1 MRNVLLHGTLLGQYR
16 QSVRAAV
23 HTYQRLVR
31 SFATLFVLSAFTV
44 NGSVAFGQLPVEYFQ
59 LGNRS
64 DDTLWVYLRAKD
76 PGSPHRD
83 WQEPVAVKPSTLA
96 LIPLLGFEPF
106 DIAIRTKDGNY
117 LVANDVPLC
126 SWMRECEATGR
137 TEYPLSMRTGRYVDG
152 EFRYDHV
159 QHTKMFR
166 AAADGA
172 NVRLDLKL
180 VDFDPPRKPRLP
192 SRK

>member
-1 MRNVLLHGTLLGQYR
+1 MHQRFII
-16 QSVRAAV
+16 
-23 HTYQRLVR
+23 RLVT
-31 SFATLFVLSAFTV
+31 FFVLSALIIS
-44 NGSVAFGQLPVEYFQ
+44 GRSAAGQLPIEHFQ
-59 LGNRS
+59 FGNRS
-64 DDTLWVYLRAKD
+64 DATLWVYLRAKD
-76 PGSPHRD
+76 PASPHRD
-83 WQEPVAVKPSTLA
+83 WQEPVAVKPGALA

-106 DIAIRTKDGNY
+106 DIAVRSKDGNY

-152 EFRYDHV
+152 EFRYDQI